1 MLREL
6 EQIES
11 LNDYLLDDFK
21 WKKISLTNKSLIV
34 NDTSK
39 DDVLNDY
46 LKTFI
51 NTFATQ
57 KNS

>member
-39 DDVLNDY
+39 DDVLM
-46 LKTFI
+46 TI
-51 NTFATQ
+51 
-57 KNS
+57 